1 MKYEDFRRILVEALD
16 GEDYGLTFK
25 EIRSKT
31 GIYLR
36 RVPGE
41 WVKRLIEENIIA
53 FRIVGSHQKI
63 WILREEAD
71 PKPKQK

>member
-1 MKYEDFRRILVEALD
+1 MRYEDFRRILVEALE

-31 GIYLR
+31 GICLR

-41 WVKRLIEENIIA
+41 WVKRLIEENIIV
-53 FRIVGSHQKI
+53 FKTVYKHRIWV
-63 WILREEAD
+63 LRDETV
-71 PKPKQK
+71 KQKPC